1 MSVSTRQRRAVAASD
16 PATSESGGGGGGEW
30 YTKHDKPSSSGG
42 NTPGE
47 EGLRWLLPLFVLG
60 TLRYMSATSNI
71 IHDCDEVF
79 NYWEPL
85 HFLLY
90 KSGFQTWEYSS
101 QFALRSYLYIL
112 FHELVGRPASW
123 LFGDERVR
131 VFYAVRLFL
140 GLLSVIT
147 ETVLVVALS
156 RKYGK
161 RLACYTLAMLCLTSG
176 CFFASTSFLPSSFS
190 MYAISLSSGLFL
202 LEKPA
207 MAVAVAA
214 TGVILGWP
222 FSILAFLPVTFY
234 SLARRFKQ
242 AFVAGAVTSLSL
254 LAVSLLVDYY
264 YYGRWTSSV
273 LNLLLY
279 NVAGGG
285 ESHLYGTEGPLYYL
299 RNGFNNF
306 NFCFVL
312 ALLFLGILPI
322 ARKKYVPDLLIVVS
336 PVYIWLGFMSLLPHK
351 EERFLYPVYP
361 LICVAAS
368 AVIDSFPDLFRD
380 KYNPT
385 DNSLIVTMAK
395 LLRPVVLSL
404 ILCTSHAR
412 TFSLIH
418 GYSAPLEVYKLLEHH
433 YDAGTGSVLC
443 VGSEWHRFPSS
454 FLVPDYVGEVRW
466 IDDGF
471 QGLLPF
477 PFNSTLGG
485 TAAAPPYFNNKNK
498 ASDEQYLRD
507 LEACTF
513 LVELQ
518 LNRPYNTRGSDLSTW
533 EAVAAL
539 PYLDRELSPA
549 MFRSFFVPYL
559 WQEKN
564 VFGMYKLLRRIPK

>member
-1 MSVSTRQRRAVAASD
+1 
-16 PATSESGGGGGGEW
+16 
-30 YTKHDKPSSSGG
+30 
-42 NTPGE
+42 
-47 EGLRWLLPLFVLG
+47 
-60 TLRYMSATSNI
+60 
-71 IHDCDEVF
+71 
-79 NYWEPL
+79 
-85 HFLLY
+85 
-90 KSGFQTWEYSS
+90 
-101 QFALRSYLYIL
+101 
-112 FHELVGRPASW
+112 
-123 LFGDERVR
+123 
-131 VFYAVRLFL
+131 
-140 GLLSVIT
+140 
-147 ETVLVVALS
+147 
-156 RKYGK
+156 
-161 RLACYTLAMLCLTSG
+161 
-176 CFFASTSFLPSSFS
+176 
-190 MYAISLSSGLFL
+190 
-202 LEKPA
+202 
-207 MAVAVAA
+207 
-214 TGVILGWP
+214 
-222 FSILAFLPVTFY
+222 
-234 SLARRFKQ
+234 
-242 AFVAGAVTSLSL
+242 
-254 LAVSLLVDYY
+254 
-264 YYGRWTSSV
+264 
-273 LNLLLY
+273 
-279 NVAGGG
+279 
-285 ESHLYGTEGPLYYL
+285 
-299 RNGFNNF
+299 
-306 NFCFVL
+306 
-312 ALLFLGILPI
+312 LPI

-336 PVYIWLGFMSLLPHK
+336 PVYIWLGFMSLQPHK

-385 DNSLIVTMAK
+385 VNSLIVMMAK

-404 ILCTSHAR
+404 ILCTSHSR
-412 TFSLIH
+412 TFSLIN

-454 FLVPDYVGEVRW
+454 FFVPDYVGEVRW

-549 MFRSFFVPYL
+549 MFRSFFIPYL